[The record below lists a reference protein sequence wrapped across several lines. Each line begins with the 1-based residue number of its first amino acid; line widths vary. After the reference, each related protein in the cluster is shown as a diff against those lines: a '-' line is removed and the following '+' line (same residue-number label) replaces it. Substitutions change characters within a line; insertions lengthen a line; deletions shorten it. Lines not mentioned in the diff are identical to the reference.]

1 MLKAITPEACF
12 NSTIG
17 TINRIYQKVKTVLP
31 QSFNSTIGTINR
43 ILNSNNATFTIVSIP
58 QSVQLTVR

>member
-43 ILNSNNATFTIVSIP
+43 QRGEVP
-58 QSVQLTVR
+58 